1 MTPNI
6 WRYAGVGI
14 FYRGF
19 IGMRLLGYL
28 NLSADSPKELAIHI
42 PKFLQRLNI
51 VLKHCF
57 KIGYEILGYEKCR
70 RFNKQLQEI
79 FSVLRGFGFHFGLMR
94 RW

>member
-6 WRYAGVGI
+6 WRYAGVGV

-42 PKFLQRLNI
+42 PKFLQGLNSI
-51 VLKHCF
+51 LNYCF
-57 KIGYEILGYEKCR
+57 KIGYEFLKSEKCR
-70 RFNKQLQEI
+70 RLNKQTEEK
-79 FSVLRGFGFHFGLMR
+79 FSVFGDFGFHFGVIR